1 MNCSIVIDSK
11 SVCAFGVIIL
21 SGFVIYKLSPE
32 MIENVL
38 IHGIDSLSNIEC
50 N

>member
-1 MNCSIVIDSK
+1 MNCNILINSK
-11 SVCAFGVIIL
+11 SVYAFGVIVL

-38 IHGIDSLSNIEC
+38 IHGIDSLSNIEF